1 MTKRLLAF
9 FIMVLLICA
18 PIIGMAQ
25 GYTSIIDL
33 REVIP
38 ERWMQTYETNWR
50 TIVIDVEPI
59 VPSVAEVPILKVS
72 PDHHVP
78 NTSVMGDDLEASL
91 NSASA
96 LVNLNSKRFE
106 QFSRD
111 ITDAQK
117 KLDAKTISSEYY
129 PPFDLNKIYAEN
141 TGLTLGDAI
150 QVFKDAMTALGEE
163 PEEWDYARPIRVLCN
178 KTITQTGD
186 YVTSGSYSLRLN
198 QKLAGIP
205 LYIRPYGKEQEMS
218 LWTFLNYRI
227 VTVDTYDMGWQKVKI
242 DDVVVEDVPLCTFS
256 TIQTAIE
263 EEVYAGHLRKIFDL
277 EFGYALFNEPDSTR
291 GKIGSEST
299 TYYAYPVW
307 KIACLYNENAKQELQ
322 DNSDDGV
329 NERSGKD
336 FSTILFDAQTGEML
350 DHQTKQKGSGSYKG
364 FISWGDIGGKQ

>member
-1 MTKRLLAF
+1 
-9 FIMVLLICA
+9 
-18 PIIGMAQ
+18 
-25 GYTSIIDL
+25 
-33 REVIP
+33 
-38 ERWMQTYETNWR
+38 
-50 TIVIDVEPI
+50 
-59 VPSVAEVPILKVS
+59 
-72 PDHHVP
+72 
-78 NTSVMGDDLEASL
+78 
-91 NSASA
+91 
-96 LVNLNSKRFE
+96 
-106 QFSRD
+106 
-111 ITDAQK
+111 
-117 KLDAKTISSEYY
+117 
-129 PPFDLNKIYAEN
+129 
-141 TGLTLGDAI
+141 
-150 QVFKDAMTALGEE
+150 
-163 PEEWDYARPIRVLCN
+163 
-178 KTITQTGD
+178 
-186 YVTSGSYSLRLN
+186 
-198 QKLAGIP
+198 
-205 LYIRPYGKEQEMS
+205 MS